1 MRISD
6 TASGGTAYGV
16 VGGTACGGV
25 TAVAPARGEK
35 CPDAWEEL
43 RGMAVKRRA
52 RWEERHDPEYDSRLV
67 AAAYR
72 HIVGHPALVE
82 AARARPWYLVPI
94 LFTVVDKKHE
104 TLPFVLNEVQEE
116 LAAVLDANAGH
127 GMRIFILKGRQQG
140 FTTYITAIQLAFS
153 IVCRNFSGFTLADRA
168 DNTRAIF
175 NDKAR
180 AVFERLPDI
189 CKPSTRF
196 SSVSELYFDKLG
208 SAWRCATAT
217 ADVARSRTLQF
228 VHFSECAFYACPLSE
243 MQAGIN
249 QAATADSILIYE
261 STANG
266 WGEAKDLWDS
276 GSCINLFFPW
286 WKTAE
291 YRREG
296 DEYTRRADA
305 WLSARVE
312 HLRRVGCDAAQ
323 IEWYCAKYAEY
334 LDKAMLR
341 QEYPCTPEE
350 AFIASGSTIFDADA
364 LNNRLLEISKE
375 ALPRVGEFEY
385 RRVCLPIRDEE
396 GNTLGVEWSLSD
408 IHFRE
413 KPGGMIALH
422 EEVSRYRPRN
432 ERDGLRYGAEGEL
445 VAPYVLG
452 GDTAGR
458 GEDWFTGKLINAMT
472 GKVAAT
478 LHVQHV
484 DEDIYAEQMLCLA
497 LTYNRAQIGIE
508 VNFSRHPM
516 RVIAQKYGYTNLY
529 LRESVKGMA
538 DRVTD
543 DPGFLTTPQTKP
555 LIISELV
562 EALRDDPQMERDP
575 DTVRELLTFVRK
587 PNGRTEAVEGAHDDL
602 VMALAIA
609 NHMRR
614 RAPCDW
620 QPPDVEDGAAT
631 GEEDGFWS
639 RGAEDTSNS
648 EGADP
653 GEGTFM
659 AWEDM

>member
-1 MRISD
+1 
-6 TASGGTAYGV
+6 
-16 VGGTACGGV
+16 
-25 TAVAPARGEK
+25 
-35 CPDAWEEL
+35 
-43 RGMAVKRRA
+43 MAEKRRV
-52 RWEERHDPEYDSRLV
+52 RWEERHDLDYDSRLV

-72 HIVGHPALVE
+72 HIVGHAALCE

-94 LFTVVDKKHE
+94 LFTVVTKEHA
-104 TLPFVLNEVQEE
+104 TVPFVLNEVQEE
-116 LAAVLDANAGH
+116 LAAVLDANAGR

-140 FTTYITAIQLAFS
+140 FTTYITAVQLAFS

-228 VHFSECAFYACPLSE
+228 VHFSECAFYTCPLSE

-249 QAATADSILIYE
+249 QAATADSIMIYE

-276 GSCINLFFPW
+276 GSCIDLFFPW

-291 YRREG
+291 YRRTG
-296 DEYTRRADA
+296 DEYTRRADP
-305 WLSARVE
+305 WLAARIGF
-312 HLRRVGCDAAQ
+312 LREVGCDAAQ

-350 AFIASGSTIFDADA
+350 AFITSGSTIFDADA
-364 LNNRLLEISKE
+364 LNNRLMELGREPR
-375 ALPRVGEFEY
+375 PRVGEYEY
-385 RRVCLPIRDEE
+385 RRVCTPIRDEE

-422 EEVSRYRPRN
+422 EEVSRRRADR
-432 ERDGLRYGAEGEL
+432 ERDGILPGEAMEL
-445 VAPYVLG
+445 GAPYVLG
-452 GDTAGR
+452 GDTAGS
-458 GEDWFTGKLINAMT
+458 GEDWFTGKLINALT
-472 GKVAAT
+472 GRVAAT
-478 LHVQHV
+478 LRVQRI

-497 LTYNRAQIGIE
+497 LAYNRAQIGIE

-529 LRESVKGMA
+529 LRESMDRLA
-538 DRVTD
+538 DRQTD
-543 DPGFLTTPQTKP
+543 DPGFLTTSQTKP

-562 EALRDDPQMERDP
+562 EALRDDPRMERDP
-575 DTVRELLTFVRK
+575 GTVRELLTFVRK
-587 PNGRTEAVEGAHDDL
+587 PNGRTEAAEGSHDDL

-614 RAPCDW
+614 RAPCVW
-620 QPPDVEDGAAT
+620 QPLDADETITAPAEGSV
-631 GEEDGFWS
+631 W
-639 RGAEDTSNS
+639 GAEDTSNS

>member
-1 MRISD
+1 
-6 TASGGTAYGV
+6 
-16 VGGTACGGV
+16 
-25 TAVAPARGEK
+25 
-35 CPDAWEEL
+35 
-43 RGMAVKRRA
+43 MAEKRRV
-52 RWEERHDPEYDSRLV
+52 RWEERRDAEYDDRLV

-72 HIVGHPALVE
+72 HIVADAALAE
-82 AARARPWYLVPI
+82 AVRARPWYLVPI
-94 LFTVVDKKHE
+94 LFTVVTKTHE
-104 TLPFVLNEVQEE
+104 TIPFVLNEVQEE

-140 FTTYITAIQLAFS
+140 FTTYITAVQLAFS

-228 VHFSECAFYACPLSE
+228 VHFSECAFYTCPLSE
-243 MQAGIN
+243 MQAGIS
-249 QAATADSILIYE
+249 QAATADAIMIYE

-266 WGEAKDLWDS
+266 WGESKDLWDS
-276 GSCINLFFPW
+276 GSCIDLFFPW

-291 YRREG
+291 YRRAG
-296 DEYTRRADA
+296 DEYTRRADP
-305 WLSARVE
+305 WLTARIGF
-312 HLRRVGCDAAQ
+312 LREAGCDAAQ

-350 AFIASGSTIFDADA
+350 AFITSGSTIFDADA
-364 LNNRLLEISKE
+364 LSNRLIELGREP
-375 ALPRVGEFEY
+375 APVVGEYEY
-385 RRVCLPIRDEE
+385 KRVCTPIRDEE
-396 GNTLGVEWSLSD
+396 GNTLGVEWHLTD

-422 EEVSRYRPRN
+422 EEVSRRHADR
-432 ERDGLRYGAEGEL
+432 ERDGILPGEAVEL
-445 VAPYVLG
+445 GAPYVLG
-452 GDTAGR
+452 GDTAGS
-458 GEDWFTGKLINAMT
+458 GEDWFTGKLINALT
-472 GKVAAT
+472 GRVAAT
-478 LHVQHV
+478 LRVQRV

-497 LTYNRAQIGIE
+497 LAYNRAQIGIE
-508 VNFSRHPM
+508 VNYSRHPM

-529 LRESVKGMA
+529 LRENMDRLA
-538 DRVTD
+538 DRQTD
-543 DPGFLTTPQTKP
+543 DPGFLTTSQTKP

-562 EALRDDPQMERDP
+562 EALRDDPRMERDSE
-575 DTVRELLTFVRK
+575 TVRELLTFVRK
-587 PNGRTEAVEGAHDDL
+587 PNGRTEAAEGSHDDL

-614 RAPCDW
+614 RAPCVW
-620 QPPDVEDGAAT
+620 QPLDAESGAAT
-631 GEEDGFWS
+631 GGESGFWS
-639 RGAEDTSNS
+639 RDAEDALLS

-653 GEGTFM
+653 GEETFM